1 MSEPY
6 NIFRAVHSS
15 YQPLK
20 KERKKNPLGFLLSSG
35 DILDDIWEDLSN
47 IRDLKLDTAWL
58 LVIFRDTSELSLVA
72 LASAYF

>member
-20 KERKKNPLGFLLSSG
+20 KKNPLGILLSSG
-35 DILDDIWEDLSN
+35 DILDDIREDLSN
-47 IRDLKLDTAWL
+47 IHDLKLDTA
-58 LVIFRDTSELSLVA
+58 
-72 LASAYF
+72 